1 MYIFG
6 PVPSRRLGLSLGIDL
21 LNFKSCDF
29 NCIYCE
35 LGRTFRYVDKRQIFV
50 KTSDVMT
57 EFKEFLST
65 GTKTDYVTF
74 SGSGEPTLALNL
86 GEAIGEVKK
95 ITNTPVA
102 LITNSSLFYDDNV
115 IKDTAKADVVLPSMD
130 AADEETFIKINR
142 PHGFFT
148 FKKFLDGFMRFC
160 KEYKGKIWVE
170 VMLVKGINDDKNHI
184 MKLKSIFDKI
194 PEIEKIQLNT
204 VVRLRA
210 EEYAEPL
217 ESEKMEEIKKLIG
230 ERAEIIGTFKGGKI
244 KTINNLK
251 DAITS
256 IVRLRPVSL
265 DDLKSVLNCS
275 ERDIVEILEQLEKEN
290 VVKKENLYG
299 RVFYKGMN
307 A

>member
-35 LGRTFRYVDKRQIFV
+35 LGKTFKYVDKRQIFV

-86 GEAIGEVKK
+86 GEAIDEVKK

-160 KEYKGKIWVE
+160 KEFKGKIWVE
-170 VMLVKGINDDKNHI
+170 VMLVKGINDGKSHI

-217 ESEKMEEIKKLIG
+217 ESEKMEEIKKMLG
-230 ERAEIIGTFKGGKI
+230 KRAEIIGTFKGGKI